1 MARISYAAHAGQDIE
16 RLHGF
21 MLEQAGKTIA
31 AKAVKAII
39 EAIDLLARHP
49 QIGRPAEE
57 GLRELVISYGK
68 TGYLALYRFDPI
80 SDQVR
85 VLAIRHQRE
94 LDYGD

>member
-1 MARISYAAHAGQDIE
+1 MARISYAARTGADIE
-16 RLHGF
+16 RLHDF

-31 AKAVKAII
+31 VRAVKTIMA
-39 EAIDLLARHP
+39 AIDLLARHP

-80 SDQVR
+80 RDQVR

-94 LDYGD
+94 LDY

>member
-1 MARISYAAHAGQDIE
+1 MARISYAARAGADIE
-16 RLHGF
+16 RLHDF
-21 MLEQAGKTIA
+21 MLEQAGKALA
-31 AKAVKAII
+31 AKSVKTIM

-80 SDQVR
+80 SDHVR
-85 VLAIRHQRE
+85 VLAIRHPLE
-94 LDYGD
+94 MDY